1 MGASEIVEQKRNLP
15 TGSREADKCAF
26 SEARPGVVSRD
37 IENGLDQTVVSK
49 DSVQVSSVQQ
59 SSESSEA
66 LVSSE
71 LRQRSSLPK
80 QSTCLESNI
89 VVILTLVFAI
99 VIKGAR
105 VI

>member
-1 MGASEIVEQKRNLP
+1 MGASEIVELKRNLS
-15 TGSREADKCAF
+15 TGSREAEKCAF
-26 SEARPGVVSRD
+26 SEVRPGVVSRD
-37 IENGLDQTVVSK
+37 IENDLDQSVVSK
-49 DSVQVSSVQQ
+49 DSVQVSPKQ
-59 SSESSEA
+59 SSESSKA
-66 LVSSE
+66 FVSCE